1 MQKLSRTTVTV
12 SVSTPAERICGS
24 GEMVMRIRT
33 HDWSRSSLGP
43 IAEWPDALV
52 VLLNMMLANQHPMI
66 LFWGDELTQFYNDS
80 AISTLGPDKHPHA
93 LGQPGDE
100 CWAEVWPI
108 VGQQIEDARRG
119 KSIWNE
125 DLLAPINRNGRLEN
139 AWFTYSYSPV
149 YDSTGQIEGVLVTE
163 LETTRRVLA
172 ERSIRVERERLTA
185 MFQQAPVFFAVL
197 RGPDHV
203 FEIANPQYL
212 RLVGD
217 REVLGKPVAEAL
229 PEIVSQGYVDI
240 LDRVYRSGEPFIG
253 NDLEFLLVATDT
265 KPQESRVVD
274 FVYQPLR
281 EHDGAIS
288 GILVLGV
295 DMTQRRQATEAL
307 IEAQRNTA
315 SVIESMSDGFILLDA
330 DGRFRSF
337 NAAAVRT
344 YQAQGMDCNALV
356 GKHLLDVFP
365 ELEQSATG
373 VALLRCLRER
383 QPTTVEGCFRPWNR
397 WFLVRNYPTPD
408 GGVANVFQDITERKR
423 AEEQLQDQRE
433 RFALASEAAQI
444 GYWFCDLPLDK
455 LIWDGAVKDHF
466 FLPPNADVDIAIFYK
481 RLHPDD
487 RERTRKAMED
497 AITNHERYDVEYRTV
512 SADGRQ
518 KWIRAIGRTSYDEK
532 GVPLRFDGVTQDI
545 TALKQVREALE
556 AERRRLAAVFES
568 VPVGILFTL
577 ADGRIVSGNR
587 QAETILGRSLS
598 AGNLA
603 TYSDLPVYHA
613 DGRRVEVGERPLTL
627 ALAEGGIH
635 GGEYQYLRPDGTR
648 IWVEMIGA
656 PILDADGKVIGA
668 VDAFADIDVR
678 KRAETALVRSE
689 KLALVGRLAATISH
703 EINNPLEAVTNLLY
717 LIDRNA
723 QDETTRSFARMA
735 QDELAR
741 VSHIVTH
748 TLRFNR
754 QSVGL
759 GEERMS
765 ALLESSLAI
774 YEGRLKNSGVI
785 LIRQYADTER
795 ILCAGSEIRQVF
807 ANLVGNAFD
816 ATKRGGKLVLRTRDQ
831 KNWRTGERGVRVT
844 IADSGQGMSEQVRKR
859 LFEPFFTTKGDNGT
873 GLGLWV
879 SREIIAKH
887 DARVRV
893 RSRQGEC
900 SGTTFSMWFPL
911 GGPDQNSF
919 QSGDAEQGPLAP
931 AR

>member
-1 MQKLSRTTVTV
+1 MQNLSRTTATLP
-12 SVSTPAERICGS
+12 VSTPAERICGS

-33 HDWSRSSLGP
+33 HDWSRTPLGT
-43 IAEWPDALV
+43 IGEWPDALV

-66 LFWGDELTQFYNDS
+66 LFWGDQLTQFYNDS
-80 AISTLGPDKHPHA
+80 AISTLGADKHPHA
-93 LGQPGDE
+93 LGQRGDE

-108 VGQQIEDARRG
+108 VGQQIEDARHG

-125 DLLAPINRNGRLEN
+125 DLLAPINRNGRLED

-149 YDSTGQIEGVLVTE
+149 HDSSGQIAGVLVTE

-172 ERSIRVERERLTA
+172 ERSVRVERERLAA

-203 FEIANPQYL
+203 FEMTNPQYQ
-212 RLVGD
+212 RVIGD
-217 REVLGKPVAEAL
+217 RDVVGKRVAEAL
-229 PEIVSQGYVDI
+229 PDAVSQGYLEI
-240 LDRVYRSGEPFIG
+240 LDRVYRTGEPFVG
-253 NDLEFLLVATDT
+253 NDLEFALGATEA

-281 EHDGAIS
+281 EHDGSIS

-295 DMTQRRQATEAL
+295 DMTERRQATEAL
-307 IEAQRNTA
+307 IETQRNAA
-315 SVIESMSDGFILLDA
+315 SVIASISDGFVLIDGA
-330 DGRFRSF
+330 GRFRSF
-337 NAAAVRT
+337 NAAAAEA
-344 YQAQGMDCNALV
+344 YKAQGMDCSDLV
-356 GKHLLDVFP
+356 GRRLLDVFP
-365 ELEQSATG
+365 DLEQSATG
-373 VALLRCLRER
+373 SALLRCLRER
-383 QPTTVEGCFRPWNR
+383 QPTSVEGCFRSWNR

-408 GGVANVFQDITERKR
+408 GGVANLFQDITDRKR
-423 AEEQLQDQRE
+423 AEEQLQNQRE
-433 RFALASEAAQI
+433 RFALATEAAQI
-444 GYWFCDLPLDK
+444 GYWFCDLPFDK
-455 LIWDGAVKDHF
+455 LVWDAAVKEQF
-466 FLPPNADVDIAIFYK
+466 FLPADAEVDIATFYK

-487 RERTRKAMED
+487 RERTRRAMEA
-497 AITNHERYDVEYRTV
+497 AITEHRRYDVEYRTV
-512 SADGRQ
+512 SPDGRQ
-518 KWIRAIGRTSYDEK
+518 KWIRAIGRTAYDEK
-532 GVPLRFDGVTQDI
+532 GVALRFDGVTQDI
-545 TALKQVREALE
+545 TALNQVREALE

-598 AGNLA
+598 AGNLE
-603 TYSDLPVYHA
+603 TYSDLPVFHA

-635 GGEYQYLRPDGTR
+635 RGEYQYLRPDGTR

-723 QDETTRSFARMA
+723 QDETTMSFARMA

-754 QSVGL
+754 QSVGV

-785 LIRQYADTER
+785 LHRQYADTER
-795 ILCAGSEIRQVF
+795 VLCAGSEVRQVF
-807 ANLVGNAFD
+807 ANLIGNAFD

-831 KNWRTGERGVRVT
+831 RNWRTGERGVRVT
-844 IADSGQGMSEQVRKR
+844 IADSGHGMSEQVRKR

-887 DARVRV
+887 NARLRV

-900 SGTTFSMWFPL
+900 SGTAFSMWFPL

-919 QSGDAEQGPLAP
+919 QAGDAEQRPLAP
-931 AR
+931 AS